1 MPCGF
6 FPFCSDVI
14 ISAVKTLSSL
24 KIVTG
29 LYLPSYDT
37 EMTCTVVP
45 SRFIAS
51 LHICV
56 LKDHLA
62 LVTLVAEKTLK
73 FSPFLL
79 EWTRSRET
87 CVRHF
92 PSAQAFMSRFC
103 SWRMAHGNGLFHG
116 LSAYKPQRSYTLNLL
131 VTFLS
136 IAQASLLAALIT

>member
-6 FPFCSDVI
+6 FPLCSDVI

-29 LYLPSYDT
+29 LYLPSYGT
-37 EMTCTVVP
+37 EMTYTVVP

-87 CVRHF
+87 CVRRL
-92 PSAQAFMSRFC
+92 PSA
-103 SWRMAHGNGLFHG
+103 
-116 LSAYKPQRSYTLNLL
+116 
-131 VTFLS
+131 
-136 IAQASLLAALIT
+136 